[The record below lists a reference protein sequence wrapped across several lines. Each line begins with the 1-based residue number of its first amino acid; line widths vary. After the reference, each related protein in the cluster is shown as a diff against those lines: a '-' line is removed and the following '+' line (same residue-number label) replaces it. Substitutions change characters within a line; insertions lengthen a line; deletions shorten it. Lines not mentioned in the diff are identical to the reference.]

1 MIPCCYLRLNACTS
15 EEMSLSGKTSIPP
28 VSAMSLT
35 RRGRPGGLRSVPL
48 NDRPSLS
55 FRPLRVGDVVR
66 CTNMVHYDL
75 VEDRFAA
82 VRIARFKVW
91 GAEQKP
97 RAFPGL
103 P

>member
-1 MIPCCYLRLNACTS
+1 MRVASASAYGVYLRNGLFSHCSCSWYRA
-15 EEMSLSGKTSIPP
+15 
-28 VSAMSLT
+28 SAMSLT

-55 FRPLRVGDVVR
+55 FRPFRVIDVVR

-82 VRIARFKVW
+82 VRVARFKI
-91 GAEQKP
+91 
-97 RAFPGL
+97 
-103 P
+103 